1 MATNRKGS
9 VLITGASTGIGRAT
23 ALYLDRQGYRVFAGV
38 RKQTD
43 AQSLKEEGSD
53 SLTPVTIDVSSR
65 RSINSAKSEVRRVVG
80 RDGLE
85 ALFNNAGIGRG
96 GPIEFLDLDDLR
108 QNLEINVVG
117 QVAVTQAFLPL
128 LREAEA
134 AKIVFTSSINGR
146 VAMPFLSPYNAS
158 KFGIEAL
165 ADTLRRELA
174 PWDIKVVVIEPGLID
189 TPIWAKAG
197 DTASELIASLPPQAR
212 KLYGPQLSRVREML
226 REAADRGIH
235 PDKVARV
242 VERAIR
248 KSNPKTRYLVGTDAK
263 IAARLN
269 AALPD
274 KTFDRIVRMQTKL
287 PKRGSAR

>member
-38 RKQTD
+38 RKQAD
-43 AQSLKEEGSD
+43 AKSLKEEGSD
-53 SLTPVTIDVSSR
+53 SLTPVTIDVSSQ
-65 RSINSAKSEVRRVVG
+65 RSINSAKSKVQRAVG

-108 QNLEINVVG
+108 QNLEINLVG

-134 AKIVFTSSINGR
+134 AKIVFSSSINGR

-165 ADTLRRELA
+165 ADSLRRELA

-189 TPIWAKAG
+189 TPIWAKAV
-197 DTASELIASLPPQAR
+197 DTASELIGSLPPQAR
-212 KLYGPQLSRVREML
+212 KLYGPQLSRMGEML
-226 REAADRGIH
+226 QEAADRGIH

-248 KSNPKTRYLVGTDAK
+248 KPDPKTRYLVGTDAK
-263 IAARLN
+263 VAARLN

-274 KTFDRIVRMQTKL
+274 KAFDRMVRLQTKL